1 MQNQK
6 RPAYNPIYWL
16 AALGP
21 GGLAVSFFVYANFMV
36 PHKGVPMLTFDHAYP
51 VFMQGGALAYL
62 IAAVYVLFLISAFYH
77 FKLLAW
83 NIKAFLAY
91 QKTEAYEAM
100 RTSNDEVQLFAI
112 PLTLAMTINV
122 LFILGALFVPH
133 LWDYVEYMFPM
144 AIVAFSLTGYYV
156 SKIFLEYFGRILAHG
171 EFDFAEN
178 NSLAQMLSIFAYVMT
193 GVGFSASAAMSKTL
207 WVEVAGNI
215 GAIFFSAV
223 AMLLIIV
230 KLVLGFKSMFKD
242 GISPEGTP
250 SMWIMIPI
258 LTLLGITFVR
268 LNLGFEHHFH
278 AELGSTDLFMLTAFV
293 LSLQVLFG
301 KLGYTIMRRNK
312 YFRTY
317 VHWKYGKNQSVVSL
331 SLICP
336 GVASVVFYLFFLHFG
351 LVHTHMVDK
360 FSIAYF
366 VLLLPALY
374 VHYKTVYYFFK
385 VKSNLAL

>member
-1 MQNQK
+1 MEQK
-6 RPAYNPIYWL
+6 RPPYNPLYWL
-16 AALGP
+16 GALGP

-36 PHKGVPMLTFDHAYP
+36 PHKGVPMLTFDQTYP
-51 VFMQGGALAYL
+51 ILMKGGPMAYL
-62 IAAVYVLFLISAFYH
+62 IGVVYVLFVIATVYH
-77 FKLLAW
+77 FKLLFW
-83 NIKAFLAY
+83 NIKAFAAY
-91 QKTEAYEAM
+91 KKTEAYEAM
-100 RTSNDEVQLFAI
+100 RTSSNEVQLFAI

-144 AIVAFSLTGYYV
+144 AIVAFGITGYYV
-156 SKIFLEYFGRILAHG
+156 SKIFLEYFGRIMAHG
-171 EFDFAEN
+171 EFDLAEN
-178 NSLAQMLSIFAYVMT
+178 NSLAQMLSIFAYVMV

-215 GAIFFSAV
+215 GAIFFSSIAI
-223 AMLLIIV
+223 LLIVI
-230 KLVLGFKSMFKD
+230 KLVLGFKSMFEH
-242 GISPEGTP
+242 GIAPEGTP

-258 LTLLGITFVR
+258 LTLLGITFIR
-268 LNLGFEHHFH
+268 LDLGFEHHFH
-278 AELGSTDLFMLTAFV
+278 AHIDASSLFYLSTFV
-293 LSLQVLFG
+293 LSLQVMFG

-317 VHWKYGKNQSVVSL
+317 VQWKYGKNQSVGSL
-331 SLICP
+331 ALICP
-336 GVASVVFYLFFLHFG
+336 GVASVVFYLFFLHVG
-351 LVHTHMVDK
+351 LVHNHMVDK

-385 VKSNLAL
+385 VKRNLAL